1 MKIDVGRTLRTVVL
15 AIWAGF
21 FVWLLVS
28 GEVNRYIGPRTQ
40 WVVVFGAVALI
51 VATVAHVLR
60 LREPKTSRI
69 SARDALGLVAM
80 LVPLIAVLAV
90 PTPSLGS
97 LAASRKIT
105 GTFTSGVLQPRASDV
120 GEISFTEIEYASDSA
135 AFAQNLGIADGLPI
149 ELTGFVNHS
158 DELGDGYFR
167 LTRFSIYCC
176 AADVVPH
183 SVTVDGDP
191 GETFDNDQWLTVT
204 GVLAEVD
211 GEFVVV
217 PESIEEV
224 DEPKNPYLS

>member
-1 MKIDVGRTLRTVVL
+1 MKLDTGRLLRTFVL
-15 AIWAGF
+15 GVWAAF

-40 WVVVFGAVALI
+40 WVVFFGAVALT
-51 VATVAHVLR
+51 VATIAHLVR
-60 LREPKTSRI
+60 LREPKGSRTTV
-69 SARDALGLVAM
+69 RDTLGLLSM

-120 GEISFTEIEYASDSA
+120 DDISFTEIEYASDSA
-135 AFAQNLGIADGLPI
+135 AFAQNVGIADGTPV
-149 ELTGFVNHS
+149 ELTGFVNNN
-158 DELGDGYFR
+158 DDLADGDFR

-183 SVTVDGDP
+183 SVTIDGD
-191 GETFDNDQWLTVT
+191 GQTYDDDQWLTVT
-204 GVLAEVD
+204 GTLAEGD

>member
-1 MKIDVGRTLRTVVL
+1 MRIDIGRALRVLVL
-15 AIWAGF
+15 AVWAAF
-21 FVWLLVS
+21 FVWLLIS

-40 WVVVFGAVALI
+40 WVVVFGAVALT
-51 VATVAHVLR
+51 VATVAHLLR
-60 LREPKTSRI
+60 PVRRPRTTT
-69 SARDALGLVAM
+69 RDALGLLAM

-120 GEISFTEIEYASDSA
+120 EDISFTEIEYASDSA

-149 ELTGFVNHS
+149 ELTGFVNNNV
-158 DELGDGYFR
+158 ELTDGDFR

-183 SVTVDGDP
+183 SVTIE
-191 GETFDNDQWLTVT
+191 GEAGQSFEDDQWLTVT
-204 GVLAEVD
+204 GTLAERD

-217 PESIEEV
+217 PEEIEEV

>member
-1 MKIDVGRTLRTVVL
+1 MNVDLARALRTTVL

-21 FVWLLVS
+21 FVWLLLS

-40 WVVVFGAVALI
+40 WVVYFGAAALI
-51 VATVAHVLR
+51 VATIAHVMR
-60 LREPKTSRI
+60 LREPKTSGMG
-69 SARDALGLVAM
+69 ARDALGLLAM

-120 GEISFTEIEYASDSA
+120 GDISFTEIEYASDSA
-135 AFAQNLGIADGLPI
+135 AFAQNVGISDGLPI

-158 DELGDGYFR
+158 DELEDGRFR

-183 SVTVDGDP
+183 SVTIVDSSGASYED
-191 GETFDNDQWLTVT
+191 DQWLTVS
-204 GVLAEVD
+204 GSLAEVE
-211 GEFVVV
+211 GEFVLVA
-217 PESIEEV
+217 ESIEEV
-224 DEPKNPYLS
+224 EEPKNPYES

>member
-1 MKIDVGRTLRTVVL
+1 MKVDFGRALRTVVL

-21 FVWLLVS
+21 FVWLLLT

-51 VATVAHVLR
+51 VATIAHVMR
-60 LREPKTSRI
+60 LREPKTSRVT
-69 SARDALGLVAM
+69 SRDALGLLAM
-80 LVPLIAVLAV
+80 LVPLVAVLAV

-120 GEISFTEIEYASDSA
+120 DDISFTEIEYASDSA
-135 AFAQNLGIADGLPI
+135 AFAQNVGISDGLPI
-149 ELTGFVNHS
+149 ELTGFVNRS
-158 DELGDGYFR
+158 DDLEGGDFR

-183 SVTVDGDP
+183 SVTVVDAPASYED
-191 GETFDNDQWLTVT
+191 DQWLTVT
-204 GVLAEVD
+204 GTLAERA

-224 DEPKNPYLS
+224 DEPKNPYES